1 MIINVLTKF
10 NFTYFIDIQLFIL
23 ILNGVLYF
31 CPSNLKTHLL

>member
-23 ILNGVLYF
+23 ILNGVLK
-31 CPSNLKTHLL
+31 CIHLNFY